1 MAGAKNNQ
9 FLTSRF
15 LVKPWVS
22 VKDGVR
28 RRSPCNSWVK
38 PNGVSQAGGGCC
50 WDSALFKDQTP
61 ELTET
66 SGKISSSSP
75 PSSLKKTWKKS
86 QSFSDLPSECFYP
99 RMTESSFCHLFFFLL
114 SKFFQCSQV
123 WINGII
129 VVRIVLQALPGFLFL
144 FLPHALP

>member
-1 MAGAKNNQ
+1 MADAKNNQ

-22 VKDGVR
+22 VKDDVR
-28 RRSPCNSWVK
+28 RRSPCSSWVK
-38 PNGVSQAGGGCC
+38 PNGASQAGGGSC
-50 WDSALFKDQTP
+50 WDSALFQDHHQ
-61 ELTET
+61 
-66 SGKISSSSP
+66 SSQKP
-75 PSSLKKTWKKS
+75 HLRHLQAWRRRGRNHKAS
-86 QSFSDLPSECFYP
+86 QIFHLSVFYP

-129 VVRIVLQALPGFLFL
+129 VVRVFLQALPGFLFL
-144 FLPHALP
+144 FLPHTLP